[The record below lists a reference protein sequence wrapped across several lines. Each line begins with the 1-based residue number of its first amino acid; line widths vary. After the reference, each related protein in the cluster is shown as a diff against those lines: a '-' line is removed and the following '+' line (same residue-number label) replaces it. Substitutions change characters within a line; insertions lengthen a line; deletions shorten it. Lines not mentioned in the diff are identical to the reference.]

1 VNELPD
7 SAADQT
13 DGYERVN
20 QKVWRR
26 SEQASLLNQVDTI
39 ILDVDG
45 VVIDV
50 SYSFR
55 VAISQ
60 TVQLYLT
67 RTIGFTGGDVLVS
80 PSESQLFK
88 LAGGYNNDWDLSA
101 AAIMLY
107 LAKAE
112 LLETGDTQELRRG
125 GLTLEEFASAAGRA
139 GGGMHGAMTV
149 LFPLLSKD
157 QRERVETRFNRGEI
171 EELFQELYGGTDF
184 CERLYGH
191 KPEFNKRKGLLNEEK
206 IMLDPEVLKA
216 FGPKVGVLTGRTKEE
231 AEVGLE
237 RAGLSEIIPWERV
250 VFDSGQA
257 PELRK
262 PRPGALVKLAGEL
275 KAKVTLY
282 VGDVL
287 DDLLV
292 VKNANLDPAATS
304 VFLSAIVVSPL
315 RRAEAALFRREGADI
330 VSLDVNEAIRT
341 LPAGRRA

>member
-1 VNELPD
+1 MNEMPD
-7 SAADQT
+7 TGADLA
-13 DGYERVN
+13 DGYERLT

-26 SEQASLLNQVDTI
+26 TEQISLLNQVDSI
-39 ILDVDG
+39 ILDIDG

-50 SYSFR
+50 SGSFR

-67 RTIGFTGGDVLVS
+67 RTVGFTGGEVLVS

-88 LAGGYNNDWDLSA
+88 LAGGYNNDWDLSS
-101 AAIMLY
+101 AAIMFY

-112 LLETGDTQELRRG
+112 LLETGDTHELHRDG
-125 GLTLEEFASAAGRA
+125 MTLEEFTTAAGRA

-149 LFPLLSKD
+149 LFPQLSQE
-157 QRERVETRFNRGEI
+157 QRRRVEKRFDRGQVEK
-171 EELFQELYGGTDF
+171 LFQELYGGVDF
-184 CERLYGH
+184 CQRLYGH
-191 KPEFNKRKGLLNEEK
+191 TPDFNKRKGLLNDEK
-206 IMLDPEVLKA
+206 IMLDPRVLA
-216 FGPKVGVLTGRTKEE
+216 SFAPKVGVLTGRTKEE

-237 RAGLSEIIPWERV
+237 RAGLLDVIPWENV

-262 PRPGALVKLAGEL
+262 PRPGALIKLA
-275 KAKVTLY
+275 AKLDAQVALY

-292 VKNANLDPAATS
+292 VKNANLDPGATA

-315 RRAEAALFRREGADI
+315 RRAEAALFKREGADI
-330 VSLDVNEAIRT
+330 VSLDVNEAITT
-341 LPAGRRA
+341 LNPRRQ